1 MPEVKTI
8 RVIFKGERNRV
19 PEIQLPIKL
28 NGARTFDFEV
38 DTGAGD
44 NFLGSKQYMEDLGQS
59 HLTEKHRHFESASQ
73 PKLPVKGCVTL
84 NSQVTQHNFPSFQT
98 KALHFR

>member
-1 MPEVKTI
+1 MIRKIAVANILSAITARIEAILRLHVEKKKAIKPERKMPEVKTI

-19 PEIQLPIKL
+19 PEIQLPVKL

-44 NFLGSKQYMEDLGQS
+44 NFLGSKQYMEDLGQP
-59 HLTEKHRHFESASQ
+59 HLTEKH
-73 PKLPVKGCVTL
+73 
-84 NSQVTQHNFPSFQT
+84 
-98 KALHFR
+98 